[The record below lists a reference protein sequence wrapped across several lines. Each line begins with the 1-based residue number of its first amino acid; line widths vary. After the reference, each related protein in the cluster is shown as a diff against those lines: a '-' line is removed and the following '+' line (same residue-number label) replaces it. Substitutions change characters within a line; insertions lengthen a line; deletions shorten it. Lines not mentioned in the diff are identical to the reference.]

1 MAKLSIST
9 LKSFFQSGDKPSQSE
24 FSSLIESTSH
34 TEVSSATAVG
44 GLSTAIPKID
54 LPANHLI
61 TNLFI
66 VFTQDTG
73 TFTSATVGAKVGIS
87 SGGVQVVAADADAIS
102 TSVTSLNKG
111 KGTAST
117 HALKTGLGGNATLNM
132 VAESAY
138 SSAEREIHF
147 TITSTHATF
156 SGNVICGVQYAI
168 LN

>member
-9 LKSFFQSGDKPSQSE
+9 LKGFFQPGDKPSQSE

-34 TEVSSATAVG
+34 TEVSPATSVSG
-44 GLSTAIPKID
+44 TSTAIPAID

-87 SGGVQVVAADADAIS
+87 SGGVQVVAADSDAI
-102 TSVTSLNKG
+102 TGAVTSLNKG

-117 HALKTGLGGNATLNM
+117 NALKTGLGGNATLDI

-138 SSAEREIHF
+138 SAAEREIHF
-147 TITSTHATF
+147 TITSTHSTF
-156 SGNVICGVQYAI
+156 SGNVICGVQYVI